1 MNNVI
6 LIGNLCK
13 DVKLEGSGDK
23 QYTKNSIAVKDA
35 YNKEQTDFIN
45 IIAFSHTA
53 KFITSFFEKGQGIAI
68 VGRIKTGSYEKDGKK
83 IYTTDVIVKEAYFN
97 GSKKDKLKQDN
108 TNDGFPPDE
117 YEELPF

>member
-13 DVKLEGSGDK
+13 DVELLGTCDK

-35 YNKEQTDFIN
+35 YNKEKTDFIN

-68 VGRIKTGSYEKDGKK
+68 QGRIKTGSYEKEGKK
-83 IYTTDVIVKEAYFN
+83 VYTTDVIVEKAYLN
-97 GSKKDKLKQDN
+97 GSRKDKTKSNN
-108 TNDGFPPDE
+108 TSDEFPQDE